1 MRRTLL
7 LLVTALVILNA
18 RADTLRVGPEA
29 PIARI
34 QDAARI
40 AKDGDTVEIQPGI
53 YRADTAVWT
62 QDNLTIRGTGDGVI
76 LDADGTSAEGKAIW
90 VVRGGRIRIENITFR
105 GARVRDG
112 NGAGIRFEGRDLT
125 VVRCRFMDNENGILT
140 GNDASTRLR
149 IDDSEF
155 GPAPQHSG
163 RLHHELYVGR
173 IASFEIE
180 GSRFSS
186 GFHAHLL
193 KSRARRN
200 LVRYNWL
207 DDGADG
213 HASYELEFPN
223 GGVAVVVGNRIGQSA
238 RTTNMILVRHGA
250 EGLVWANN
258 HLIMA
263 HNTLISRTPLGTLV
277 QVDHPSH
284 TGVRLEANLF
294 IGTRRLSV
302 GTDAALV
309 DNAFLP
315 RSALATAQSTDWFA
329 DAPVLSDA
337 ISDPTLRPQR
347 QFTPPS
353 GERPV
358 PTGTPRRVGAAQI
371 PP

>member
-1 MRRTLL
+1 M
-7 LLVTALVILNA
+7 LNA
-18 RADTLRVGPEA
+18 RADTLHVGPQA
-29 PIARI
+29 PISHIR
-34 QDAARI
+34 DAARI
-40 AKDGDTVEIQPGI
+40 AKDGDTIEIQPGI

-62 QDNLTIRGTGDGVI
+62 QDELTIRGTGDGVI
-76 LDADGTSAEGKAIW
+76 LDAAGTSAEGKAIW
-90 VVRGGRIRIENITFR
+90 VIRGGRIRIENITFR
-105 GARVRDG
+105 GTRVRDG

-140 GNDASTRLR
+140 GNDTSTRLR
-149 IDDSEF
+149 IEDSVF
-155 GPAPQHSG
+155 GPAPQHPG

-180 GSRFSS
+180 GSRFSG

-200 LVRYNWL
+200 LIRYNWL
-207 DDGADG
+207 DDGPDG
-213 HASYELEFPN
+213 QAAYELEFPN

-250 EGLVWANN
+250 EGLAWANN

-277 QVDHPSH
+277 QVDHPSQ

-294 IGTRRLSV
+294 IGTRRLAV
-302 GTDAALV
+302 GTDAALA

-315 RSALATAQSTDWFA
+315 RTVLATARPTDWFA
-329 DAPVLSDA
+329 GAPVLPNA
-337 ISDPTLRPQR
+337 ISDPTLLPIR
-347 QFTPPS
+347 QFTAPI

-358 PTGTPRRVGAAQI
+358 PADTPRRAGAAQI